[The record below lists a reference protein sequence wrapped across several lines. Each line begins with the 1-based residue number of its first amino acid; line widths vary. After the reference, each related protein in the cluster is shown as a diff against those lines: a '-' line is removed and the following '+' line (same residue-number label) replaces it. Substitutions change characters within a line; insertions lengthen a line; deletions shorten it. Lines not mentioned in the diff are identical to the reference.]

1 MNRDIERR
9 TFLQGAGLA
18 ALAAAAVEP
27 GQARAQQAVPNSAGS
42 AAPSVKAPANTCD
55 CHMHIYD
62 ERFPVGRPGSRLQT
76 NASVKDYRLLQQ
88 RLGTSRVV
96 IVTPA
101 VYVTDNRVTLDAI
114 AQLGPAARG
123 VGVVMPDV
131 TDAELKRMADGGIR
145 GIRFTQFDPATAVTT
160 IDMIEPLSK
169 RVNEL
174 GWHVQL
180 HLRGD
185 QIAAAADMLQR
196 LPSTV
201 VIDHMGRLPQPA
213 GTDHAGYRVIRQ
225 MLDKGRTWV
234 KLTGAYLDTKAGPPG
249 YADAVKVAQTYFK
262 AAPERMVWGTDWP
275 HPTEKD
281 KPDDAV
287 LFDLLAAWAPDEAER
302 RRVLVDNPQA
312 LYAFAKAA

>member
-1 MNRDIERR
+1 MNPQIERR
-9 TFLQGAGLA
+9 TFLQSAGFA
-18 ALAAAAVEP
+18 ALAAAAGP
-27 GQARAQQAVPNSAGS
+27 GLATAQQAVPNSTGTQS
-42 AAPSVKAPANTCD
+42 PSVKAPGNACD

-62 ERFPVGRPGSRLQT
+62 ERFPPGRPSSRMQT
-76 NASVKDYRLLQQ
+76 NASVKEYRLLQQ

-123 VGVVMPDV
+123 VAVVTPEV
-131 TDAELKRMADGGIR
+131 SDAELKRMADGGVR

-160 IDMIEPLSK
+160 IDMIEPLSR

-180 HLRGD
+180 HLRGE
-185 QIAAAADMLQR
+185 QIAAAADLLQR

-213 GTDHAGYRVIRQ
+213 GADHPAYRVIRQ
-225 MLDKGRTWV
+225 MIDKGRTWV
-234 KLTGAYLDTKAGPPG
+234 KLTSAYLDSKVGPPG
-249 YADAVKVAQTYFK
+249 YADAVKMAQSFFT
-262 AAPERMVWGTDWP
+262 AAPERVVWGTDWP
-275 HPTEKD
+275 HPTEKE
-281 KPDDAV
+281 KTDDAV
-287 LFDLLAAWAPDEAER
+287 LFDLLAAWAPDEAAR

-312 LYAFAKAA
+312 LYGFDKSA